1 MALLS
6 HDAGGKPV
14 RAASGANAT
23 LYCNESTAGLSML
36 HKELAQLDE
45 RVQRLI
51 AAYRQARLERKR
63 ALQERDR
70 LLALNAELK
79 RRIEG
84 VVERIRL
91 LESDQAQ

>member
-1 MALLS
+1 
-6 HDAGGKPV
+6 
-14 RAASGANAT
+14 
-23 LYCNESTAGLSML
+23 ML
-36 HKELAQLDE
+36 ETELAQLE
-45 RVQRLI
+45 QRVQRLI
-51 AAYRQARLERKR
+51 AAYRQLRLEKKR

-91 LESDQAQ
+91 LETDQPS

>member
-1 MALLS
+1 
-6 HDAGGKPV
+6 
-14 RAASGANAT
+14 
-23 LYCNESTAGLSML
+23 ML
-36 HKELAQLDE
+36 QEDLAQLED

-51 AAYRQARLERKR
+51 VAYRQARLERKR

-91 LESDQAQ
+91 LETDQTP

>member
-1 MALLS
+1 MLDSELS
-6 HDAGGKPV
+6 
-14 RAASGANAT
+14 
-23 LYCNESTAGLSML
+23 E
-36 HKELAQLDE
+36 LDE

-51 AAYRQARLERKR
+51 AAYRQERLERKR

-84 VVERIRL
+84 VVERIRT
-91 LESDQAQ
+91 LEADPNT